1 LNLQVNAKLVS
12 PTSDGLDGIDFSGS
26 DLDAIQHYVPD
37 DYGRIHQELRRK
49 GITLMLLW
57 QKHSERH
64 PDATNNS
71 YSQFCEN
78 EVDSEIQTA
87 V

>member
-1 LNLQVNAKLVS
+1 
-12 PTSDGLDGIDFSGS
+12 
-26 DLDAIQHYVPD
+26 
-37 DYGRIHQELRRK
+37 
-49 GITLMLLW
+49 MLLW